1 MSPELH
7 NLIYRSALLIA
18 SFLFL
23 VGLRGLSRP
32 ETARRGTHYAAV
44 GMLIG
49 VLGTLFHHDI
59 VQYQWILG
67 GVVLGT
73 VVGVPMGL
81 WIPMTKMPER
91 IALSHAFGGLAV
103 ATVGVAEFLH
113 EGAAMSRIAAGAVSF
128 EVLMGAIT
136 FTGSL
141 VAFGKLQ
148 GFITGKP
155 LTFPGNNALNFIL
168 IGVAFVALGLLVRT
182 PGDITIF
189 LVICG
194 LALVLGL
201 LLVLPIGGAD
211 MPVVICLLNAY
222 AGLAASASGFVLDND
237 VLIIC
242 GALDGGSGIL
252 LALIMSKA
260 MNRSFGNVLFG
271 AFGAVDAT
279 AAAGG
284 SAVAVREASVE
295 DAAELLKIAGSVIFV
310 PGYGMAVG
318 QAQHAVRDLAN
329 LLTANGTRVKYAIHP
344 VAGRMPG
351 HMNVLL
357 AEANVPY
364 DQLYELEAINDEFPQ
379 TDVVVVVGANDVV
392 HPAARTTPSSPIYG
406 MPILNADAAKAVL
419 VLKRGMSVGFAGIE
433 NELFGLPQTQMVF
446 GDAKATLTKMA
457 AAFKGGHG

>member
-7 NLIYRSALLIA
+7 NIIYRLALLIA

-32 ETARRGTHYAAV
+32 ESARRGTHYAAV

-49 VLGTLFHHDI
+49 VIGTLFHHDI
-59 VQYQWILG
+59 VQYQWIVG
-67 GVVLGT
+67 GVVLGII
-73 VVGVPMGL
+73 VGIPMGL

-148 GFITGKP
+148 GVITGKP

-168 IGVAFVALGLLVRT
+168 LGVAFVALGLLVRT
-182 PGDITIF
+182 PGDLTLF

-194 LALVLGL
+194 LALALGL

-211 MPVVICLLNAY
+211 MPVIICLLNAY

-260 MNRSFGNVLFG
+260 MNRSFANVLFG

-279 AAAGG
+279 AAGG

-392 HPAARTTPSSPIYG
+392 NPAARTTPSSPIYG

>member
-7 NLIYRSALLIA
+7 NIIYRSAMLIA

-32 ETARRGTHYAAV
+32 ESARRGTHWAAV

-49 VLGTLFHHDI
+49 VIGTLFHHDI
-59 VQYQWILG
+59 VQYQWIIG
-67 GVVLGT
+67 GVVLG
-73 VVGVPMGL
+73 VVGGIPMGL

-113 EGAAMSRIAAGAVSF
+113 EGVAMSRIASGAVSF

-148 GFITGKP
+148 GIVTGKP

-168 IGVAFVALGLLVRT
+168 LGVAFVALGLLVRT
-182 PGDITIF
+182 PGDTTIF

-194 LALVLGL
+194 LALLLGF

-279 AAAGG
+279 AGGAAVQ
-284 SAVAVREASVE
+284 ANVREASVE
-295 DAAELLKIAGSVIFV
+295 DAAELLKIASSVIFV

-364 DQLYELEAINDEFPQ
+364 DQLYELEAINDDFPQ

-392 HPAARTTPSSPIYG
+392 NPAARTTPSSPIYG
-406 MPILNADAAKAVL
+406 MPILNADSAKAVL
-419 VLKRGMSVGFAGIE
+419 VLKRGMSVGFAGID

-446 GDAKATLTKMA
+446 GDAKATLTKMS